1 MGYTNYLTVKSI
13 TKEQFDLLCDV
24 SAEAFY
30 MWQKRFVGATL
41 TLAPNADD
49 KSNILAILV
58 HSSLERKTEREIVS
72 DISKEWK
79 KNRKIWIEF
88 RDCEPICVVPD
99 EEFIFCKTRQYER
112 EDTLTVAIFW
122 LAHLIAESATFGSD
136 GDERETADGRAFAE
150 YILRTREERK
160 ERRFF

>member
-79 KNRKIWIEF
+79 KNMLKWNAALQ
-88 RDCEPICVVPD
+88 
-99 EEFIFCKTRQYER
+99 FCKANGLEFKVLTEKTIER
-112 EDTLTVAIFW
+112 L
-122 LAHLIAESATFGSD
+122 
-136 GDERETADGRAFAE
+136 
-150 YILRTREERK
+150 
-160 ERRFF
+160 